1 MIIWKKNSA
10 ADGDL
15 HEYIFS
21 VMKMY
26 YPLMIDSMCSPS
38 MPYVIVEMATV
49 MRQYSNGLLVFVLPE
64 ILEPLRGQLGV
75 PCGVLDVAM
84 AQPLLNGSCVVPIV
98 GQLKAASVAQ
108 QGSEAVAP
116 ALAAARVRDLLQGGE
131 QAGERHH
138 GGLRCEGFGPQR
150 PRRAAVLPAANLP
163 LIDRSRPEPNSPE

>member
-1 MIIWKKNSA
+1 MIIWTKNSA
-10 ADGDL
+10 AGGDL

-21 VMKMY
+21 VMKIY

-49 MRQYSNGLLVFVLPE
+49 MRQYSNGLSVFVLPE

-98 GQLKAASVAQ
+98 GQLKAASGAQHVRMDSQGAGVAA
-108 QGSEAVAP
+108 G
-116 ALAAARVRDLLQGGE
+116 AA
-131 QAGERHH
+131 
-138 GGLRCEGFGPQR
+138 GLRLPDPSRAGSGGP
-150 PRRAAVLPAANLP
+150 
-163 LIDRSRPEPNSPE
+163 

>member
-21 VMKMY
+21 IIKIY

-38 MPYVIVEMATV
+38 MSYVIVEVATV

-75 PCGVLDVAM
+75 PRRVLDVAM
-84 AQPLLNGSCVVPIV
+84 AEPLLNGSRVVSIV
-98 GQLKAASVAQ
+98 SQLKTTGVAQ
-108 QGSEAVAP
+108 HV
-116 ALAAARVRDLLQGGE
+116 RVDREGE
-131 QAGERHH
+131 LGRHAD
-138 GGLRCEGFGPQR
+138 
-150 PRRAAVLPAANLP
+150 PR
-163 LIDRSRPEPNSPE
+163 